1 MILYDIFLYDIFYGI
16 TGKKSSFWKRY
27 FLNVHLFFLKG
38 SSDAHF
44 PQVDMILLGLNE
56 KSITYFGKNVS
67 MLV

>member
-1 MILYDIFLYDIFYGI
+1 MILYDIFYGI
-16 TGKKSSFWKRY
+16 TGKKKFLLETL
-27 FLNVHLFFLKG
+27 FLNVHLFSLKG